1 MKQQMRKTADAI
13 IIGAGSIGVPL
24 ALHLA
29 NRGLKTIILEQGA
42 SIGQGSNKRAIGG
55 IRATHSD
62 PAKIK
67 LCLRSIE
74 VFSSWAEMYGEDIEW
89 YRGGYCFVAY
99 RDEEAALIQQV
110 VVEQQGFGLNIHW
123 LDRSTLLDAVTDLN
137 PDGLIGGSFSPDDGS
152 ASPLLAIHAFSRQA
166 KLAGAEFALNESVQ
180 RIVMHGQTVKGVITD
195 LTEYEAPLVINCAG
209 AWAAQIASMAGI
221 NIPVKP
227 DAHEAAVTEPV
238 AHFLDP
244 MIVDIQPSPGSSNF
258 YFYQHATGQVFFCL
272 TPDPNQWGFL
282 TEETSEFLPMA
293 CRRLLNVMPRLSD
306 LRVRRTWRGLY
317 PMTPDG
323 CPLVGWAEGLEGFF
337 LAAGMCGQGF
347 MLGPGL
353 AEMVTRMVLGEMTSE
368 DKKIADQFSPY
379 RKFASEEKL
388 K

>member
-1 MKQQMRKTADAI
+1 MTNPSRKTADAI

-24 ALHLA
+24 AFHLA
-29 NRGLKTIILEQGA
+29 TRGLKTIVIEREA

-67 LCLRSIE
+67 ICQRSIA
-74 VFSSWAEMYGEDIEW
+74 VFSSWEEMYGE

-99 RDEEAALIQQV
+99 QYQEAALIENV
-110 VVEQQGFGLNIHW
+110 VSEQQGYGLNICW
-123 LDRSTLLDAVTDLN
+123 LDRSALLDHVPDLN
-137 PDGLIGGSFSPDDGS
+137 PEGLIGGSFSPDDGS
-152 ASPLLAIHAFSRQA
+152 ASPLLAIQAFSRLA
-166 KLAGAEFALNESVQ
+166 KQSRAVFVLNETVVGILQ
-180 RIVMHGQTVKGVITD
+180 EGQVVKGVVTD
-195 LTEYEAPLVINCAG
+195 RAVYEAPLVINCAG
-209 AWAAQIASMAGI
+209 AWAAQVASFAGI
-221 NIPVKP
+221 DIPVTP

-272 TPDPNQWGFL
+272 TPHPNHWGFHM
-282 TEETSEFLPMA
+282 EETSEFLPMA
-293 CRRLLNVMPRLSD
+293 CKRLLKIMPRLSG

-323 CPLVGWAEGLEGFF
+323 SPLVGWAGSLEGFF
-337 LAAGMCGQGF
+337 
-347 MLGPGL
+347 PGSRN
-353 AEMVTRMVLGEMTSE
+353 VRS
-368 DKKIADQFSPY
+368 
-379 RKFASEEKL
+379 
-388 K
+388 

>member
-1 MKQQMRKTADAI
+1 MKRQPRNTADAI

-24 ALHLA
+24 AFHLA
-29 NRGLKTIILEQGA
+29 NRGLKTIVIEREA

-62 PAKIK
+62 PSKIL
-67 LCLRSIE
+67 LCQRSIA
-74 VFSSWAEMYGEDIEW
+74 VFSTWEEMYGEDIEW

-99 RDEEAALIQQV
+99 RDEEAALIKQV
-110 VVEQQGFGLNIHW
+110 VEEQRRYGLNIHW
-123 LDRSTLLDAVTDLN
+123 LNRSTLLDVVPDLN

-180 RIVMHGQTVKGVITD
+180 RIVMDGQVIKGAITD
-195 LTEYEAPLVINCAG
+195 QAEYETPLVINCAG
-209 AWAAQIASMAGI
+209 AWAAQVSSLVGI
-221 NIPVKP
+221 DIPVKP

-238 AHFLDP
+238 AHFLNP

-258 YFYQHATGQVFFCL
+258 YFYQHATGQIFFCL
-272 TPDPNQWGFL
+272 TPDPNQWGYQ
-282 TEETSEFLPMA
+282 TEETSGFLPMA
-293 CRRLLNVMPRLSD
+293 CSRLLKVMPRLSG

-323 CPLVGWAEGLEGFF
+323 SPLVGWAEGLEGFF

-353 AEMVTRMVLGEMTSE
+353 AEMITRMVLGEMTSE

>member
-1 MKQQMRKTADAI
+1 MKRHPRITADAI

-24 ALHLA
+24 AFHLA
-29 NRGLKTIILEQGA
+29 NRGLKTIVIEREA

-55 IRATHSD
+55 IRATHSE
-62 PAKIK
+62 PAKIL
-67 LCLRSIE
+67 LCQRSIA
-74 VFSSWAEMYGEDIEW
+74 VFSTWKEMYGEDIEW
-89 YRGGYCFVAY
+89 YQGGYCFVAY
-99 RDEEAALIQQV
+99 REEEAALIKQV
-110 VVEQQGFGLNIHW
+110 VEEQRRYGLNIHW
-123 LDRSTLLDAVTDLN
+123 LDRSTLLDVVPDLN

-180 RIVMHGQTVKGVITD
+180 RLVMDGQAIKGVITD
-195 LTEYEAPLVINCAG
+195 QAEYEAPLVINCAG
-209 AWAAQIASMAGI
+209 AWAAQIASLVGI
-221 NIPVKP
+221 DIPVKP
-227 DAHEAAVTEPV
+227 DAHEAAVTEPI
-238 AHFLDP
+238 AHFLEP
-244 MIVDIQPSPGSSNF
+244 MIVDIQPTLGSSNF
-258 YFYQHATGQVFFCL
+258 YFYQHVTGQIFFCL

-282 TEETSEFLPMA
+282 TEETSGFLPMV
-293 CRRLLNVMPRLSD
+293 CSRLLKVMPRLSG

-323 CPLVGWAEGLEGFF
+323 SPLVGWAEGLKGFF

-353 AEMVTRMVLGEMTSE
+353 AEMITRMVLGEMTSE

>member
-1 MKQQMRKTADAI
+1 MTYQSRRTADAV

-24 ALHLA
+24 AFHLA
-29 NRGLKTIILEQGA
+29 NRGLKTIVIEREA

-67 LCLRSIE
+67 LCQRSIA
-74 VFSSWAEMYGEDIEW
+74 VFSTWKEMYSEDIEW

-99 RDEEAALIQQV
+99 RDEEATLIKQV
-110 VVEQQGFGLNIHW
+110 VSEQRGYGLNIRW
-123 LDRSTLLDAVTDLN
+123 LDRSALLDYVPDLN
-137 PDGLIGGSFSPDDGS
+137 PADLIGGSFSPDDGS
-152 ASPLLAIHAFSRQA
+152 ASPLLAIQAFLCQA
-166 KLAGAEFALNESVQ
+166 KRAGAEFVLNESVTGILQ
-180 RIVMHGQTVKGVITD
+180 DGKAVRGVMTD
-195 LTEYEAPLVINCAG
+195 RAEYETPLVINCAG
-209 AWAAQIASMAGI
+209 AWAAQIASFVGI
-221 NIPVKP
+221 DLPVKP

-244 MIVDIQPSPGSSNF
+244 MIVDIQPTLGSSNF

-272 TPDPNQWGFL
+272 TPAPNQWGFQN
-282 TEETSEFLPMA
+282 EETSEFLPMA
-293 CRRLLNVMPRLSD
+293 CRRLLKVMPRLSG

-323 CPLVGWAEGLEGFF
+323 SPLVGWAGGLEGFF
-337 LAAGMCGQGF
+337 QAAGMCGQGF

-353 AEMVTRMVLGEMTSE
+353 AEMISRMILGEMTSD
-368 DKKIADQFSPY
+368 DKKIAEKFSPY
-379 RKFASEEKL
+379 RKFAGEEKL

>member
-1 MKQQMRKTADAI
+1 MRPENCADAI

-24 ALHLA
+24 AYQLA
-29 NRGLKTIILEQGA
+29 KKGIKTLVIERES

-67 LCLRSIE
+67 LCLRSIDI
-74 VFSSWAEMYGEDIEW
+74 FSQWKENFGDDIEW
-89 YRGGYCFVAY
+89 FQGGYCFVAY
-99 RDEEAALIQQV
+99 RDEEARLIKDV
-110 VVEQQGFGLNIHW
+110 VSEQRAYGLNIQW
-123 LDRSTLLDAVTDLN
+123 LDAPSLLDVVADLN
-137 PDGLIGGSFSPDDGS
+137 PDSLFGGSYSPQDGS
-152 ASPLLAIHAFSRQA
+152 ASPLLAIQAFHHQA
-166 KLAGAEFALNESVQ
+166 VKFGASFKLGET
-180 RIVMHGQTVKGVITD
+180 VMEIHQEKGKNIEVKTD
-195 LTEYEAPLVINCAG
+195 KARYEAPLVVNCAG
-209 AWAAQIASMAGI
+209 AWAGQVAALAGI
-221 NIPVKP
+221 DILVKP
-227 DAHEAAVTEPV
+227 DSHEAAVTEPV
-238 AHFLDP
+238 AHFLNP
-244 MIVDIQPSPGSSNF
+244 MIVDIRPAPGSSNF

-282 TEETSEFLPMA
+282 TDETSEFLPMA
-293 CRRLLNVMPRLSD
+293 SRRLLNVMPRLSD
-306 LRVRRTWRGLY
+306 LRVRRTWRGFY

-323 CPLVGWAEGLEGFF
+323 SPLVGWTEGAEGFF

-353 AEMVTRMVLGEMTSE
+353 AEMVTRIILGEMTSE